1 MRKYLITYWREHND
15 EATDFEVELE
25 ADDIEK
31 AIDKLY
37 RRYSPIKRVTKVE
50 EINNQL

>member
-1 MRKYLITYWREHND
+1 MRKYSITYWAERND

-25 ADDIEK
+25 ADNIEE
-31 AIDKLY
+31 AVDKLY
-37 RRYSPIKRVTKVE
+37 SRYRPIKRITKVE